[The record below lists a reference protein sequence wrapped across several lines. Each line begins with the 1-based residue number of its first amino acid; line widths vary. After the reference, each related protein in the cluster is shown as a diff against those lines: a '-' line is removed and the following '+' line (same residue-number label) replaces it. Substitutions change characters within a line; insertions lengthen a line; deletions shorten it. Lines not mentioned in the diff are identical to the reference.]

1 MVAMNGGA
9 NQPGRSDTMTSK
21 LLAIAALS
29 VGLAV
34 SPLALAQTHPAT
46 GQTQGP
52 GPTKDGTVDP
62 NSGDLSNNPD
72 MTGTTSSTSSGG
84 EDTPSYLTGPQI
96 REFFTDNNMSTLR
109 STKQLRSVYGGMSVY
124 DRARLRADCEVNQ
137 DPRYDDLCAS
147 VGAM

>member
-1 MVAMNGGA
+1 
-9 NQPGRSDTMTSK
+9 
-21 LLAIAALS
+21 
-29 VGLAV
+29 
-34 SPLALAQTHPAT
+34 LAQNNPTT

-52 GPTKDGTVDP
+52 GATKGGTVDP

-96 REFFTDNNMSTLR
+96 REFFTDNNGSTLR
-109 STKQLRSVYGGMSVY
+109 STNDMRTVYGNMSVS
-124 DRARLRADCEVNQ
+124 DRARLRADCARNQ
-137 DPRYDDLCAS
+137 DPRYADLCAS

>member
-1 MVAMNGGA
+1 MK
-9 NQPGRSDTMTSK
+9 TK
-21 LLAIAALS
+21 LLALAAFS
-29 VGLAV
+29 ISLAV
-34 SPLALAQTHPAT
+34 SPLAFAQTSPAT

-52 GPTKDGTVDP
+52 TSESGGGNVDP
-62 NSGDLSNNPD
+62 NAGDLSNNPD

-109 STKQLRSVYGGMSVY
+109 STNELKTIYGSMSIS
-124 DRARLRADCEVNQ
+124 DRARLRADCATNQ
-137 DPRYDDLCAS
+137 DARYADLCAS